1 MNIKVKIH
9 RRALLL
15 LKVVSDGNGDDAND
29 VIVLFGVFSLLLGMF

>member
-15 LKVVSDGNGDDAND
+15 LKVVSDGNGDDAN
-29 VIVLFGVFSLLLGMF
+29 VIVLFGVFSFLLGMF